1 MLISSSGFN
10 VIKAELA
17 NILEDHIENLK
28 VSTTSGTGEGGKQ
41 ESEVKL
47 SFRAFE
53 VKTVKLTVERA
64 SKKKVGSPSSAMQ
77 SDGWI
82 KL

>member
-1 MLISSSGFN
+1 MSSSGLY
-10 VIKAELA
+10 VIKSELV

-28 VSTTSGTGEGGKQ
+28 VSTTSGAGEGSKQ

-53 VKTVKLTVERA
+53 VKTVKLTVERG
-64 SKKKVGSPSSAMQ
+64 SKKKVGSPASAMQ